1 MPQGRVDAQ
10 VVVWGLLNSRAKS
23 SASPSDVS
31 LNLLVVLS
39 LINEVRKPSQLAEL
53 IRVIPKLRET
63 VPQSRPLIV
72 SL

>member
-1 MPQGRVDAQ
+1 M
-10 VVVWGLLNSRAKS
+10 WGLLNSRAKS

-39 LINEVRKPSQLAEL
+39 LINEVRKPSQLAGL

>member
-1 MPQGRVDAQ
+1 M
-10 VVVWGLLNSRAKS
+10 WGLLNSRAKS
-23 SASPSDVS
+23 CASPSDIS